1 MTGFL
6 NQVLKFPSTSDA
18 SESVRS
24 KFAPITNT
32 MSAIQ
37 EVLSPQM
44 PVFLKGRSSGF
55 TMGLFEDKKLT
66 TLQSWKE
73 NENGTLI
80 QQVSEDYRALPI
92 EPLYS
97 GGTLMFAQGGD
108 LGSAVMTNAG
118 AFVGLFFAGNDY
130 TGSGYITYAAEIFSD
145 IKRVTL
151 ANDIKLQGSPDEE

>member
-6 NQVLKFPSTSDA
+6 NQVFKFPSTSDA
-18 SESVRS
+18 SKSVRS
-24 KFAPITNT
+24 RFVPIGKT

-37 EVLSPQM
+37 EVLSPGM
-44 PVFLKGRSSGF
+44 PLFLKGRSSGL
-55 TMGLFEDKKLT
+55 TMGLFEDKTLT

-80 QQVSEDYRALPI
+80 QQLSEDYRGLPI
-92 EPLYS
+92 KPLHL
-97 GGTLMFAQGGD
+97 GGTMMFAQGGD
-108 LGSAVMTNAG
+108 SGSAVMTYKG

-130 TGSGYITYAAEIFSD
+130 TGSGYITCAADIFSD

>member
-1 MTGFL
+1 MNGFL
-6 NQVLKFPSTSDA
+6 NQVLKFPSTGDA
-18 SESVRS
+18 SQSVRS
-24 KFAPITNT
+24 RFIRITKT

-37 EVLSPQM
+37 EVLSPRM
-44 PVFLKGRSSGF
+44 PVFFKGRSSGF

-80 QQVSEDYRALPI
+80 QQVSEDYRALQI
-92 EPLYS
+92 KPLYS
-97 GGTLMFAQGGD
+97 AGSTMFAQGGD
-108 LGSAVMTNAG
+108 LGSAVMTYTG

-130 TGSGYITYAAEIFSD
+130 TGSGYITCAADIFSD

-151 ANDIKLQGSPDEE
+151 ANDIKLQGFPDEE